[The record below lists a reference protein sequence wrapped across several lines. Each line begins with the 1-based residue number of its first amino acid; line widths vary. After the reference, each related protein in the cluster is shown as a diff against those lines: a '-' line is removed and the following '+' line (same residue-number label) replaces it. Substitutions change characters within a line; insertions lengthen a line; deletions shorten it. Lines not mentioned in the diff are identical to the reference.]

1 MNIDEFLWKT
11 YLAFR
16 WKIFEVIV
24 INYIRMIVK
33 SRFKITPKKSNEVIA
48 TRHVD
53 KIDICSA

>member
-1 MNIDEFLWKT
+1 MKT

-53 KIDICSA
+53 KN